1 VRTVLLHVPAGGA
14 AGGGLTSA
22 EAAVLGLPGGVQ
34 LVFKV
39 KLAMQLLLA
48 LVATDAVVAVPVQS
62 PDQPAKIEPAAGAAV
77 NLTTVPDA

>member
-1 VRTVLLHVPAGGA
+1 
-14 AGGGLTSA
+14 
-22 EAAVLGLPGGVQ
+22 VQ

-62 PDQPAKIEPAAGAAV
+62 LDQPAKIEPAAGAAV